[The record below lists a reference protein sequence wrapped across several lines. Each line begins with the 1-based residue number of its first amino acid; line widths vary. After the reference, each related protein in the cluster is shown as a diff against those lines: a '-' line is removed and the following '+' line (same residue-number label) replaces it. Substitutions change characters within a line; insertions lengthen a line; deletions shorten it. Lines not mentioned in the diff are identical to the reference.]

1 MNEGISGVV
10 LGIVGFLGLT
20 YLAVKVRQNQRRLKK
35 MVGVIDG
42 RHSFETEYL
51 FALAD
56 SGQLNPYCPTPA

>member
-10 LGIVGFLGLT
+10 LGIVGVLGFT

-35 MVGVIDG
+35 MVGIIDE
-42 RHSFETEYL
+42 RHTFETEYL

-56 SGQLNPYCPTPA
+56 AGQLKTYSASPV

>member
-10 LGIVGFLGLT
+10 LGIVGVLGLT

-56 SGQLNPYCPTPA
+56 SGQLNPYCPNPA